1 MTYWGVIVNAFFWTA
16 ALVVFGVFWWF
27 SIGSDEAYVALSN
40 GVFILFVLLFF
51 WGLEVFK
58 NINHVTM
65 CGVTADWFFSLGG
78 PGTPPHYGGGGSS
91 SSPTPSACLRAAVW
105 SLGSICF
112 GSLLVAII
120 STIRFIAQN
129 ADTRNAFVQCI
140 VVCILRCLED
150 LLRYFNDYA
159 YVQVAMFGK
168 SCLTA
173 AKDTFAI
180 IKQGGGWDAIINDSL
195 IDRVFFVFNLLGGL
209 VVGFVVF
216 FMAEL
221 NWAWFVIG
229 LIEGFIII
237 SIFMRL
243 LYSGVLTVFVGFWH
257 LRSSGN
263 TWDPP
268 ALNGVP
274 VDELKTKLSD
284 GYNGNAD

>member
-1 MTYWGVIVNAFFWTA
+1 
-16 ALVVFGVFWWF
+16 
-27 SIGSDEAYVALSN
+27 
-40 GVFILFVLLFF
+40 
-51 WGLEVFK
+51 
-58 NINHVTM
+58 
-65 CGVTADWFFSLGG
+65 
-78 PGTPPHYGGGGSS
+78 
-91 SSPTPSACLRAAVW
+91 
-105 SLGSICF
+105 
-112 GSLLVAII
+112 
-120 STIRFIAQN
+120 
-129 ADTRNAFVQCI
+129 
-140 VVCILRCLED
+140 
-150 LLRYFNDYA
+150 
-159 YVQVAMFGK
+159 MFGK

-229 LIEGFIII
+229 LIEGYIII

-284 GYNGNAD
+284 GYNGNAV